1 MIDSMIRTDSYERP
15 SAEKL
20 LKLFERKISRRAKL
34 VEDVQNL
41 RRENKEL
48 KSKNASLEE
57 QIESW
62 KKKYEALEAIV
73 RLQSGT

>member
-20 LKLFERKISRRAKL
+20 LKLFERKISRRAQL
-34 VEDVQNL
+34 VEEVQNL